1 MRKSGQN
8 TPLFKDRSADQH
20 TLMGFRGIGQKR
32 AAGEAGPAVAL
43 LGDAVPLCVC
53 FHPAFKTKY
62 KPELF
67 CQILSKQMRAREG

>member
-43 LGDAVPLCVC
+43 LGVAVPLCVC
-53 FHPAFKTKY
+53 FPVVVFV
-62 KPELF
+62 LF
-67 CQILSKQMRAREG
+67 CFNLNLFIF